1 MHNTGSPWPSTSKYM
16 SCPLMRAMGMR
27 ASSWLI
33 GPEWGTDDDSTGRAD
48 W

>member
-1 MHNTGSPWPSTSKYM
+1 
-16 SCPLMRAMGMR
+16 MRAMGMR

-33 GPEWGTDDDSTGRAD
+33 GPEWGPDDDFTRLAD

>member
-1 MHNTGSPWPSTSKYM
+1 
-16 SCPLMRAMGMR
+16 MGMR

-33 GPEWGTDDDSTGRAD
+33 DPEWDPDDDFTRLAD